1 MGVNA
6 MRRIFYGAVI
16 GMTGMALAAPFSSV
30 AAGAASTVRVYAPA
44 TLGVVAPT
52 VGPDAAAASS
62 QTVNHTQRG
71 ARATT
76 ASTSNAAA
84 AIAGMSASPAATSV
98 ASSVL
103 SNFNGTSSNDSR
115 KTNFNQEFEPPD
127 QGLCVGNGYVMEP
140 VNSAYRIFKT
150 NGKTLEG
157 PINVNDLFDQ
167 GSTQFTSDPRCY
179 YDPTTNTWFAT
190 ILFLS
195 GGEAVDGKSSQLD
208 IAVNSSGNPENI
220 WTQYEVDTTN
230 AGGNGCPCF
239 GDQPT
244 LGIDQDN
251 LYVTT
256 NEFSILGPQ
265 FNGAQVYAISK
276 KDLVAGVPAH
286 FAHFGNLHIGGT
298 FAASVQPAISTGRS
312 SAEFFLSTQDSQ
324 AGDKDGTNG
333 GGSPIGVWAMTN
345 RTALQHGNSPVLS
358 STLITAETYGQPPAA
373 AQKGASSTIDSGDDR
388 MQQTQYIN
396 GSLWGEVTSS
406 VSIGADPTVRAGA
419 AWFSVHPTLS
429 NNHIGASAIQR
440 QGYVVMAGNNV
451 IYPAIQQLPSGGAA
465 MVFTVT
471 GADHFPSA
479 AYAVLGAGQSS
490 FGPIHIVANGAG
502 HYAVDSTRWG
512 DYSWAVIDPSG
523 NGVWLATE
531 YVPALASQTPDRESN
546 WGTRVFEVSVG

>member
-1 MGVNA
+1 MGVHT
-6 MRRIFYGAVI
+6 MRRVFYGAVI
-16 GMTGMALAAPFSSV
+16 GMTGMALAAPFSS
-30 AAGAASTVRVYAPA
+30 AAGATSTVRVYAPA
-44 TLGVVAPT
+44 AVGVVAPT
-52 VGPDAAAASS
+52 TGPTAAAASS
-62 QTVNHTQRG
+62 QTAHHTQRG
-71 ARATT
+71 ARATS
-76 ASTSNAAA
+76 ASTSNSRA
-84 AIAGMSASPAATSV
+84 AIAAAGVSSAAASV

-127 QGLCVGNGYVMEP
+127 QGLCVGNGYVLEP

-157 PINVNDLFDQ
+157 PTNVNDLFDQ

-244 LGIDQDN
+244 LGMDQDN

-256 NEFSILGPQ
+256 NEFSILGPE
-265 FNGAQVYAISK
+265 FNGAQVYAFSK
-276 KDLVAGVPAH
+276 KDLVAGAPAH
-286 FAHFGNLHIGGT
+286 FAHFGNLNIGGT
-298 FAASVQPAISTGRS
+298 LAASVQPAISTGS
-312 SAEFFLSTQDSQ
+312 PSAEFFLSTQDSL
-324 AGDKDGTNG
+324 AGDKNATNG
-333 GGSPIGVWAMTN
+333 AGSVIGVWAMTN
-345 RTALQHGNSPVLS
+345 RTALQNGHSPVLS
-358 STLITAETYGQPPAA
+358 STLISSETYGQPPAA
-373 AQKGASSTIDSGDDR
+373 AQKGATSTIDSGDDR

-396 GSLWGEVTSS
+396 GSLWGELTSS
-406 VSIGADPTVRAGA
+406 VSIAHDPTVRAGA
-419 AWFSVHPTLS
+419 AWFSVHPTIS
-429 NNHIGASAIQR
+429 NNHIGASTIQH
-440 QGYVVMAGNNV
+440 QGYVAMAGNNV
-451 IYPAIQQLPSGGAA
+451 IYPAIQALPSGNAA
-465 MVFTVT
+465 MVFSVT

-490 FGPIHIVANGAG
+490 FGSIHIAANGTG
-502 HYAVDSTRWG
+502 PYALTSSRWG

-523 NGVWLATE
+523 NGVWMSTE
-531 YVPALASQTPDRESN
+531 YVPPLASQTPDRVSN
-546 WGTRVFEVSVG
+546 WGTRVFEVAVG